1 MAISSKQLDGVTS
14 CMKRRWTHINQ
25 CINKADRELLWA
37 RQSITNAD
45 SDIRISIDY
54 IFVIR
59 FRGNE
64 YIIYGKKHCRECCT
78 ENIARKRVGERLY
91 FVSRP
96 PFFECYIFHTIREQG
111 SALTGLKNFLVR
123 ANMAMT
129 RAKIFETYLAASC
142 NKISR
147 MIKVSQRHFKAF
159 FQGLKDASS
168 SELWD

>member
-123 ANMAMT
+123 AYMAAMMC
-129 RAKIFETYLAASC
+129 ANSPLSSL
-142 NKISR
+142 KISR
-147 MIKVSQRHFKAF
+147 MILAF
-159 FQGLKDASS
+159 FQGSFKDASS
-168 SELWD
+168 GLWDQLGACI